1 MKKAFITLFVAVVA
15 TVCAQAQQISVV
27 SSSGAT
33 TIFRT
38 LQEAIEGADPN
49 SVIYLPGGGFA
60 ISDEVK
66 ITKKLTIIG
75 IGHYVKSG
83 NVDGVT
89 TISGNLFF
97 NEGSSGSAVL
107 GCYITGEIIVG
118 EGGVVNDLFIKYCNF
133 TNVNVKNSLCQR
145 ITINQN
151 YIRRRSLFGNS
162 DVYIYNNISDKLFNI
177 GSGTINNNIIMDR
190 DGYYYAFADPGYAFD
205 HVNNSTISNN
215 IILTTRVLRGSNSQG
230 NNNLV
235 VGGTWGDIPLVINAN
250 NEDLFIKD
258 QGVTPSS
265 NYHFKDDYKQYESQV
280 GVYAD
285 GIDFDKQL
293 APVPYIV
300 AKRVDEQT
308 DASGKLKVKIR
319 VKAGE

>member
-1 MKKAFITLFVAVVA
+1 
-15 TVCAQAQQISVV
+15 
-27 SSSGAT
+27 
-33 TIFRT
+33 
-38 LQEAIEGADPN
+38 
-49 SVIYLPGGGFA
+49 
-60 ISDEVK
+60 
-66 ITKKLTIIG
+66 
-75 IGHYVKSG
+75 
-83 NVDGVT
+83 
-89 TISGNLFF
+89 
-97 NEGSSGSAVL
+97 
-107 GCYITGEIIVG
+107 
-118 EGGVVNDLFIKYCNF
+118 
-133 TNVNVKNSLCQR
+133 
-145 ITINQN
+145 
-151 YIRRRSLFGNS
+151 
-162 DVYIYNNISDKLFNI
+162 
-177 GSGTINNNIIMDR
+177 MDR